1 MTERLAAPAIRRAVE
16 VLAHTWRLEIAGE
29 EHVATL
35 REQGTSVLFAVW
47 HALLLPPLWHR
58 KREHITL
65 LVSQH
70 GDAEGLAEAGRH
82 WGYELARGSSTR
94 GGIGALKRVISVL
107 RAGGDAAVTPD
118 GPRGPQHIVKDGA
131 VLAAVA
137 SGAAIVP
144 VGVAAARSW
153 RLNSWDRFMIPGL
166 GARVHVRYG
175 PPLFPTSHRRDSGTL
190 GERLDRATAE
200 ARCRL

>member
-1 MTERLAAPAIRRAVE
+1 MTDRLAAPAIRRAVE

-70 GDAEGLAEAGRH
+70 ADAEGLKPSATNTKPTEV
-82 WGYELARGSSTR
+82 GSSA
-94 GGIGALKRVISVL
+94 IGHAKGFL
-107 RAGGDAAVTPD
+107 
-118 GPRGPQHIVKDGA
+118 
-131 VLAAVA
+131 
-137 SGAAIVP
+137 
-144 VGVAAARSW
+144 
-153 RLNSWDRFMIPGL
+153 
-166 GARVHVRYG
+166 
-175 PPLFPTSHRRDSGTL
+175 
-190 GERLDRATAE
+190 
-200 ARCRL
+200 